1 MRRFYLIII
10 FIMGFFVA
18 FANAADVGKFIEV
31 KNYVFMLKNGKP
43 PFIKAKVGDTVSQS
57 DVISTGVHS
66 AAVIKFF
73 DGNKITISSN
83 SRVILNEYLSKKKAL
98 IKLTKGKVTATVVP
112 KVVRKIK
119 QSKNYFKIET
129 PIAVAGVRGTKF
141 SVQHKDFTVVKVYKG
156 LVEVYNLTYPQ
167 FRVFVAAG
175 SSVVVKPH
183 HKPSPPEKINNNISQ
198 QGGNS
203 YSSKGTEDE
212 ILNQVEHSLNPQGVG
227 PQSPATPQMSL
238 PVPPKKASSV
248 PITQTHPVKN
258 NQEIHHGQSGGGG
271 GSSGSGQG
279 CNECLTF

>member
-1 MRRFYLIII
+1 MRRFYLIVI
-10 FIMGFFVA
+10 FIMGFFVS
-18 FANAADVGKFIEV
+18 FANAADVGRFIEV

-57 DVISTGVHS
+57 DIVSTGVNS
-66 AAVIKFF
+66 TAVIKFF

-83 SRVILNEYLSKKKAL
+83 SRVILNEYLSKEKAL

-156 LVEVYNLTYPQ
+156 LVEVYNLAYPQ

-175 SSVVVKPH
+175 NMVFIRPRKTPSEPKKFGGKIGNYGSDQGSDSSIGKNTESLGDYETETFGNDEVGSNNH
-183 HKPSPPEKINNNISQ
+183 QNPPE
-198 QGGNS
+198 
-203 YSSKGTEDE
+203 YA
-212 ILNQVEHSLNPQGVG
+212 V
-227 PQSPATPQMSL
+227 SP
-238 PVPPKKASSV
+238 
-248 PITQTHPVKN
+248 PITQKNHPR
-258 NQEIHHGQSGGGG
+258 QTSSGGYSGSTIQEGG
-271 GSSGSGQG
+271 GYSGGS
-279 CNECLTF
+279 LTTGP